1 MLVVCAL
8 GAGIAQGFGRF
19 SYPVLLPSLRE
30 DLLASYGSAGLIGT
44 LNVGAYLI
52 GSIVVMVASM
62 RLPGH
67 RLMAI
72 GLSLT
77 TMGLVVLATAGS
89 VVQLAIGMVIAGFG
103 GAGVWV
109 PAPGVAASLFPL
121 SRRGVATGASGV
133 GIGVCMLIASQL
145 GRVAPD
151 VWGGESWR
159 VVWWIMAGVAA
170 VAVVALATVLR
181 PPPVPTGAEPPTFDA
196 LRRVPAWRNIA
207 FAYACFGLAYVL
219 YISYLV
225 AGTRE
230 DAGFSAAHAA
240 NVFGLMAASTILG
253 GPLLGQ
259 LSDRVGRRPTLV
271 AGFVAAAAGSASVLI
286 GAEPWVALG
295 AIVFG
300 LAFSGLV
307 SVIAAYIGDFSPPH
321 QFASA
326 FGAVTVAFAI
336 AQAAGPFLG
345 GWLRDRQGDFHWVF
359 GVAALVWL
367 AGGIACL
374 GLAGRP
380 RSRPDGSVPSAT

>member
-30 DLLASYGSAGLIGT
+30 DLLSSYGSAGLIGT

-77 TMGLVVLATAGS
+77 TIGLVVLATAGS

-151 VWGGESWR
+151 LWGGESWR

-170 VAVVALATVLR
+170 VTVVALATVLR
-181 PPPVPTGAEPPTFDA
+181 PPVVPTGPEPPTFDA

-271 AGFVAAAAGSASVLI
+271 GGFVAAAAGSASVLI

-359 GVAALVWL
+359 GVAASVWL
-367 AGGIACL
+367 AGGVACL
-374 GLAGRP
+374 GLATRP
-380 RSRPDGSVPSAT
+380 QSRPDGSVPSPP

>member
-30 DLLASYGSAGLIGT
+30 DLLSSYGSAGLIGT

-62 RLPGH
+62 RIPGH

-77 TMGLVVLATAGS
+77 TTGLVVLATASS
-89 VVQLAIGMVIAGFG
+89 VLQLAIGMVIAGFG

-151 VWGGESWR
+151 LWGGESWR

-170 VAVVALATVLR
+170 AAVVALATVLR
-181 PPPVPTGAEPPTFDA
+181 PPPVPTGTEPPTFDA

-240 NVFGLMAASTILG
+240 NVFGLMAASTIMG

-259 LSDRVGRRPTLV
+259 LSDRIGRRPTLV
-271 AGFVAAAAGSASVLI
+271 GGFVAAAAGSASVLI
-286 GAEPWVALG
+286 GSEPWVAFG
-295 AIVFG
+295 AVIFG
-300 LAFSGLV
+300 IAFSGLV

-326 FGAVTVAFAI
+326 FGAVTVAFAV

-345 GWLRDRQGDFHWVF
+345 GWLRDRQGDFQWVF

-374 GLAGRP
+374 GLVSRP
-380 RSRPDGSVPSAT
+380 RSSPDVSIPSAS

>member
-30 DLLASYGSAGLIGT
+30 DLLSSYGSAGLIGT
-44 LNVGAYLI
+44 LNVGAYLV

-62 RLPGH
+62 RIPGH

-77 TMGLVVLATAGS
+77 TTGLVLLATAHS
-89 VVQLAIGMVIAGFG
+89 VAQLAIGMVIAGFG

-145 GRVAPD
+145 GRIAPD
-151 VWGGESWR
+151 LWGAESWR

-170 VAVVALATVLR
+170 AAVVAIATVLR
-181 PPPVPTGAEPPTFDA
+181 PPPVPTGAEPPTFNA

-240 NVFGLMAASTILG
+240 NVFGVMAASTILG

-259 LSDRVGRRPTLV
+259 LSDRIGRRPTLV
-271 AGFVAAAAGSASVLI
+271 GGFMAAAAGSASVLI
-286 GAEPWVALG
+286 GSEPWVALG
-295 AIVFG
+295 AVVFG

-345 GWLRDRQGDFHWVF
+345 GWLRDHQGNFHWVF
-359 GVAALVWL
+359 GAAALVWL

-374 GLAGRP
+374 GLVGRP
-380 RSRPDGSVPSAT
+380 RSGGHASVPSAP